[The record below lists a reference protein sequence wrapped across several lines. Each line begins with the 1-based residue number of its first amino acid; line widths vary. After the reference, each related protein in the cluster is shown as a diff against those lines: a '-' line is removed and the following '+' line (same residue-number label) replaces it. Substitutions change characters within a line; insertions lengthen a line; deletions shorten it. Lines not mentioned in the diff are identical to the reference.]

1 MKLRKNILKILIFI
15 FVLLININIKA
26 EDNNIVTGTIY
37 TLPSA
42 IVNKLLSLKVY
53 RGYGMDRQDIGIYMP
68 QGSSFKIR
76 IKQNKTI
83 SLELLNNDKDTEK
96 SSENNKTDYEISN
109 EWVTITAESDSVPF
123 IRTLHSDSL
132 DKVEYEITEQN
143 GTQALTKFTRGNNES
158 NFYNSWNGNSQ
169 KLAVITDDYI
179 TFLVPRENLDE
190 IGAIVN
196 HNSSLEYPYSSITDM
211 LNWYDGVISR
221 YNEYIGLSEDAKEE
235 YNKDIRMKYF
245 IKANIHGVGYAAY
258 YPWNCIAT
266 NSNGISSFLHKG
278 WTPVHEIGHGFQ
290 SYFTWSSR
298 DINSEDLILSEVEN
312 NFFAYEEA
320 KKYENN
326 PNGGIGILYGDTVQ
340 QDYINTIQG
349 ISKFNELMGD
359 GTASAANAGTRLFVF
374 ENLFDKIKMPTVMPY
389 ALRKYRSIKS
399 NGDNIA
405 NSDLYGKYFSEASG
419 YNVIPYLNY
428 FKIYP
433 SKEVEEEVYS
443 NESPILYPIAQVFN
457 DTTASSIATNLNLRG
472 IYSVIDNND
481 VRNYISTNK
490 INRDVKFKIATDN
503 SKKLN
508 HKKLYIKN
516 SKNEIVRQE
525 VLSGNEIVVKNLPVG
540 MYYVEISSG
549 SISNTNYILIPQTDS
564 GKADLAPTGSSG
576 NSQSNNVLTIDL
588 NYNYNPN
595 SDTEEQI
602 VDVPNTGI
610 VNSILIVIGMIFI
623 SAGIGLLIYK
633 KEELR

>member
-26 EDNNIVTGTIY
+26 EDSSIVTGTTY

-83 SLELLNNDKDTEK
+83 SLELLNNNKDTEK
-96 SSENNKTDYEISN
+96 SSENNKTDYKIST

-123 IRTLHSDSL
+123 FKTLHSDTSNSI
-132 DKVEYEITEQN
+132 EYEITEQN

-196 HNSSLEYPYSSITDM
+196 HNSSLEYPFSSITDM

-266 NSNGISSFLHKG
+266 NSNGISPFLHKG
-278 WTPVHEIGHGFQ
+278 WTSVHEIGHGFQ
-290 SYFTWSSR
+290 SYFTWSSG
-298 DINSEDLILSEVEN
+298 DINSENLILSEVEN

-549 SISNTNYILIPQTDS
+549 SISNTKYILIPQTDS

-576 NSQSNNVLTIDL
+576 NSQSDNVLTIDL